1 MASGPGTATNPLP
14 NAITQAARVRW
25 AATALASIALLFGLA
40 CGEHQGPGEVTA
52 KPASPERV
60 AARAQR
66 QGQAAALLD
75 DLEAPRKQILF
86 GDLHVHTTFSTDAF
100 AIALPM
106 LGGEG
111 AHPPADACDFARF
124 CADLDFWSLND
135 HAEGL
140 TPAHWQESIESVRAC
155 NAAAGDAEAPD
166 VVAYLG
172 WEWTQVGNTPETHYG
187 HHNVVLREL
196 AEGRVPTRPIHAI
209 RPEFTRFELPF
220 MARLAPL
227 ADWPNRQIYWD
238 QQEMIAEINDTP
250 RCAEGVPVRDLPDDC
265 MEGARTPGDLNAK
278 LDDWGFD
285 ALVIPHGTTWGF
297 TSPAGASLD
306 LGMNAVDFDPERQR
320 LFEIYSGHGNAEEYR
335 SWRSVVRDAEGE
347 LFCPAPT
354 ADYVPCCWRAGEII
368 RHRCEPDVDAEVCE
382 ARVEAARRNYV
393 AAGPAGFQTVPG
405 ARAEDWLECSQC
417 TDCFLPANGHVPT
430 MSAQYGLARVSFDDP
445 DAKIERRAGFIGSS
459 DTHRARAGNGFKE
472 FGLRRNADAT
482 LTPSSLMGTG
492 DPEPESRALDYA
504 TLPLQKRRDT
514 ERQASMYVT
523 GGLVAVHA
531 PARQRD
537 AIFASLHRREAYATS
552 GDRILLWFDLLNAPS
567 GDAPMGSEVAMVDP
581 PRFRVAAM
589 GAFEQKP
596 GCPPDTKAAL
606 GADRLERLCLG
617 ECYHPGDMRKPIT
630 RIEVV
635 RVRPQLVPDEP
646 IETLI
651 DDPWRTYACPAE
663 GAGCRIEFEDPDWPS
678 LGRSAAY
685 YVRAIQIPS
694 PAVNGA
700 GLGCLRRDAEGRC
713 VAVEACGSSAP
724 DGEDCLADVEERA
737 WSSPIWID
745 PAPGAGPSTAQ

>member
-1 MASGPGTATNPLP
+1 MRKRSGRAAT
-14 NAITQAARVRW
+14 I
-25 AATALASIALLFGLA
+25 TALALSTLALLA

-52 KPASPERV
+52 RAAAPERV
-60 AARAQR
+60 EARAARQR
-66 QGQAAALLD
+66 AAALALD
-75 DLEAPRKQILF
+75 ADATSPKQILF

-100 AIALPM
+100 AVALPM

-124 CADLDFWSLND
+124 CADLDFWSIND

-140 TPAHWQESIESVRAC
+140 TPAHWRETIDSVRAC
-155 NAAAGDAEAPD
+155 NAASGDPASPD

-172 WEWTQVGNTPETHYG
+172 WEWTQVGNTPDTHYG

-196 AEGRVPTRPIHAI
+196 GEGRVPTRPIHAI

-220 MARLAPL
+220 VARLSPFI
-227 ADWPNRQIYWD
+227 DWSNRQTYWD
-238 QQEMIAEINDTP
+238 QHHMIAEINDTP
-250 RCAEGVPVRDLPDDC
+250 RCREGVPVRELPGDC
-265 MEGARTPGDLNAK
+265 MEGARTPGDLHGK

-306 LGMNAVDFDPERQR
+306 LGTNATDFDAGRQR

-335 SWRSVVRDAEGE
+335 SWRSVERDASGD
-347 LFCPAPT
+347 LVCPEPT
-354 ADYVPCCWRAGEII
+354 PGYLPCCWQAGEII
-368 RHRCEPDVDAEVCE
+368 RDRCEPGLDAGVCD

-393 AAGPAGFQTVPG
+393 AAGPAGHQTVPG
-405 ARAEDWLECSQC
+405 ARVEDWLECSQC

-430 MSAQYGLARVSFDDP
+430 MSAQYGLARVGFDDP
-445 DAKIERRAGFIGSS
+445 EAPVARRAGFIGSS
-459 DTHRARAGNGFKE
+459 DTHRARPGNGFKE

-482 LTPSSLMGTG
+482 LNPSALMGTG

-531 PARQRD
+531 PARDRD
-537 AIFASLHRREAYATS
+537 AVFASLHRREAYATS
-552 GDRILLWFDLLNAPS
+552 GERILLWFDLVNAP
-567 GDAPMGSEVAMVDP
+567 GGPAPMGSEVSMSEA
-581 PRFRVAAM
+581 PRFRVAAV

-596 GCPPDTKAAL
+596 GCPPDARQAL
-606 GADRLERLCLG
+606 GPERLERLCLG
-617 ECYHPGDMRKPIT
+617 ECYHPGDTRKPIT

-635 RVRPQLVPDEP
+635 RVRPQVRPDEP
-646 IETLI
+646 IEALI
-651 DDPWRTYACPAE
+651 DDPWRSFDCPGTA
-663 GAGCRIEFEDPDWPS
+663 AGCSVELSDPEWPT

-685 YVRAIQIPS
+685 YVRAIQAPS

-700 GLGCLRRDAEGRC
+700 GLGCKRRDETGRC
-713 VAVEACGSSAP
+713 LEIEACGSSAP

-737 WSSPIWID
+737 WSSPIWVD
-745 PAPGAGPSTAQ
+745 PSASQ